1 MATSKGLCDC
11 LFNREREHEKEG
23 PSSNVKRKPLN
34 MKEGGGL
41 QSLFLSAL
49 VRGASVS
56 NWPSSLMRVSKWQK
70 QSGSLPFS
78 LSYLLF
84 SSTLSFPVIP
94 MIALLIPNLTS
105 PAFPVLQEYHTMNS
119 SPAAIIRH
127 LLESVP
133 IRVFGWT
140 GDIAGFDRFIW
151 QGYLKLSSK
160 EISSLELTLKLPK
173 SNRVG
178 SHHGGLNSRVPWSA
192 AKENRAAFWEFLEE
206 VTIPYGSSSM
216 RLAVPRRHVVLQTGM
231 SFLLI
236 SWVFAWMKVWKMVCG
251 LSPRLIGTLAS
262 RFLTPPSSHPL

>member
-1 MATSKGLCDC
+1 MC
-11 LFNREREHEKEG
+11 
-23 PSSNVKRKPLN
+23 
-34 MKEGGGL
+34 
-41 QSLFLSAL
+41 QS
-49 VRGASVS
+49 
-56 NWPSSLMRVSKWQK
+56 
-70 QSGSLPFS
+70 
-78 LSYLLF
+78 
-84 SSTLSFPVIP
+84 
-94 MIALLIPNLTS
+94 
-105 PAFPVLQEYHTMNS
+105 
-119 SPAAIIRH
+119 
-127 LLESVP
+127 
-133 IRVFGWT
+133 VFGWT

-160 EISSLELTLKLPK
+160 EISSVELTLKLPK

-178 SHHGGLNSRVPWSA
+178 SHHGGLNSRVSWSA

-262 RFLTPPSSHPL
+262 RFLTLPSSHPLWVLCCLNECSDFIWIKYECSKNEYVCCAKSLQSCLILCNSMGCSPPGSSVHGILWARILEWVAMPSSRIPSQPRDWIHISYISCLGRQVLYN